1 MKFFAIEQF
10 GKEEMS
16 MLKGGADVT
25 ASKTI
30 QNADGTTTVI
40 KTTIKDDG
48 TVIIDRVTV

>member
-1 MKFFAIEQF
+1 MKFFEIEQF

-30 QNADGTTTVI
+30 HNPDGTVTVI

-48 TVIIDRVTV
+48 TVIVDKVTM